1 MVTSKIPQVIPP
13 GTTHFCPAFGR
24 YPTRAMKLKGCD
36 EWAYWTGFDWFDGC
50 RPPPSVR
57 REMIDVRPKVTGPSL
72 AELIEQEYLAAI
84 PFKCTAAPVA
94 PFTWNG
100 PEDGLPPVGLEVEV
114 LWSSI
119 KGDYVTGK
127 ILAHDEGRAVFRF
140 TSGNRKGEY
149 QSDGVFFSTGV
160 DKLPTFRP
168 IRTAEQLAAEK
179 READAQAMYESLYFA
194 EPKGAWQSL
203 PENTRETFRKAI
215 DKGWQQVKS

>member
-1 MVTSKIPQVIPP
+1 MVTSKIPQVLPA

-24 YPTRAMKLKGCD
+24 YPNRAFKLKPCD
-36 EWAYWTGFDWFDGC
+36 EWAYWTGFDWQDLRY
-50 RPPPSVR
+50 RPVPSVC
-57 REMIDVRPKVTGPSL
+57 REMIDVRPKVTGPSI
-72 AELIEQEYLAAI
+72 AELIEQGYLAAV

-100 PEDGLPPVGLEVEV
+100 PEDGLPPVGIEVEAWFADNVGPDPVWVPFEV
-114 LWSSI
+114 LYLSDHSI
-119 KGDYVTGK
+119 
-127 ILAHDEGRAVFRF
+127 VFKTAAGEHQYSLPRF
-140 TSGNRKGEY
+140 KAR
-149 QSDGVFFSTGV
+149 GV
-160 DKLPTFRP
+160 KLRP
-168 IRTAEQLAAEK
+168 IRTADQLAAEK